1 VGLNISTTS
10 AERKEQRAKSKGRR
24 APRHFFNLQF
34 SIFRDFQFS
43 IFNFQFSIFNFP
55 FVIFHL
61 PFALCRLL
69 DAKISA
75 HYTFTELV
83 SGWGRFMTKSN
94 ANQDRPC
101 AGVERM
107 AEADLPTEFGLFR
120 IIGFKSL
127 ATNEEFPVLVKGTLD
142 AETPALVRIHS
153 QCLTGDV
160 FHSLKCD
167 CGRQLDHAMALI
179 QEEGRGV
186 IIYQQQEGRGIGIT
200 NKIRAYEL
208 QDAGQDT
215 VEANLSLGFEA
226 DLRQYECCV
235 DILKQLGLRR
245 IRLMSN
251 NPDKIAAVQQAGIE
265 IVERVS
271 IEVEPHEKSLGYL
284 KTKKEKLGHLLNN
297 VGAEDKALI

>member
-1 VGLNISTTS
+1 
-10 AERKEQRAKSKGRR
+10 
-24 APRHFFNLQF
+24 
-34 SIFRDFQFS
+34 
-43 IFNFQFSIFNFP
+43 
-55 FVIFHL
+55 
-61 PFALCRLL
+61 
-69 DAKISA
+69 
-75 HYTFTELV
+75 
-83 SGWGRFMTKSN
+83 MTN
-94 ANQDRPC
+94 GNGNPDTPC
-101 AGVERM
+101 AGVERL
-107 AEADLPTEFGLFR
+107 AEANLPTEFGLFK

-127 ATNEEFPVLVKGTLD
+127 ATGEEFPVLVKGVLD
-142 AETPALVRIHS
+142 ADTPTLVRIHS

-167 CGRQLDHAMALI
+167 CGRQLDQAMNLI

-186 IIYQQQEGRGIGIT
+186 IVYQQQEGRGIGIT

-215 VEANLSLGFEA
+215 VEANLSLGFDA

-235 DILKQLGLRR
+235 DILKQLGLHR

-251 NPDKIAAVQQAGIE
+251 NPDKIAAVEQAGIE

-271 IEVEPHEKSLGYL
+271 IEVEAHEKSLGYM

-297 VGAEDKALI
+297 VDAEDKALI